1 MIHTSKQ
8 TNAMKNY
15 GNGIFAS
22 DDRLAAIGLKCME
35 QERQQAQARAAAR
48 REWFEK
54 WEDTRPRGQFG
65 TWNISDRD

>member
-1 MIHTSKQ
+1 
-8 TNAMKNY
+8 MKNY
-15 GNGIFAS
+15 GTGILAS

-54 WEDTRPRGQFG
+54 WDDSRPRGQFG